1 MASRTRERLI
11 DVARQL
17 FVRQGID
24 NVTMNDIAT
33 ASDRGRRTIY
43 TYFRT
48 KSDIYQ
54 AVVESEAD
62 RVLKDIE
69 EAISQHSSPTSRL
82 RALLEFRID
91 VPKNDQRGYQV
102 WFRSLFSND
111 AKRAGAIRNLVNN
124 RLYKLIEEII
134 IEGTNSGDF
143 DARQCSRLTSIITLM
158 VRGSDWT
165 QVANIDAE
173 QAEHWRADCIEFII
187 TALQPHKPITQG
199 SQPNT
204 PPV

>member
-17 FVRQGID
+17 FVHQGID

-48 KSDIYQ
+48 KSEIYE
-54 AVVESEAD
+54 AVVQSEAA
-62 RVLKDIE
+62 RVLSDIE
-69 EAISQHSSPTSRL
+69 EAVNRHTTPPARL
-82 RALLEFRID
+82 RALMEFRID
-91 VPKNDQRGYQV
+91 VPKNDHRGYQV

-111 AKRAGAIRNLVNN
+111 AKRADAIRCPVNN

-134 IEGTNSGDF
+134 NEGISTGDF
-143 DARQCSRLTSIITLM
+143 DPQQCSRLTAVITLM

-165 QVANIDAE
+165 QVAEINTAE
-173 QAEHWRADCIEFII
+173 AEKRRSDCVEFIL
-187 TALQPHKPITQG
+187 TALQNKKITI
-199 SQPNT
+199 
-204 PPV
+204 

>member
-17 FVRQGID
+17 FVHQGID

-48 KSDIYQ
+48 KSEIYE
-54 AVVESEAD
+54 AVVHSEAT
-62 RVLKDIE
+62 RVLADIE
-69 EAISQHSSPTSRL
+69 NAIAGFTTPPERL
-82 RALLEFRID
+82 RALMEFRID
-91 VPKNDQRGYQV
+91 VPKNNQRGYQV

-111 AKRAGAIRNLVNN
+111 AKRADSIRNLVNA

-134 IEGTNSGDF
+134 NDGIKSGDF
-143 DARQCSRLTSIITLM
+143 DPEQCSRLAAIITLM

-165 QVANIDAE
+165 QVAEINTDRAE
-173 QAEHWRADCIEFII
+173 KWRVDCIEFIL
-187 TALQPHKPITQG
+187 TALQNRNNSIN
-199 SQPNT
+199 S
-204 PPV
+204 

>member
-54 AVVESEAD
+54 AVVESEAGK
-62 RVLKDIE
+62 VLSDIE
-69 EAISQHSSPTSRL
+69 EAVGRHSTPTDRL
-82 RALLEFRID
+82 RALMTFRID
-91 VPKNDQRGYQV
+91 VPKNDHRGYQV
-102 WFRSLFSND
+102 WFRSLFSRD
-111 AKRAGAIRNLVNN
+111 AKRAGAIRDLVNN
-124 RLYKLIEEII
+124 RLYALIDEIV
-134 IEGTNSGDF
+134 GDGVRLGDF
-143 DARQCSRLTSIITLM
+143 DPVQASRLASMITLM
-158 VRGSDWT
+158 IRGSDWT
-165 QVANIDAE
+165 QVAEINSE
-173 QAEHWRADCIEFII
+173 ETERWRSDCIEFILS
-187 TALQPHKPITQG
+187 ALKKKT
-199 SQPNT
+199 
-204 PPV
+204 

>member
-11 DVARQL
+11 NVARQL

-48 KSDIYQ
+48 KSEIYQ
-54 AVVESEAD
+54 AVVEAEANEI
-62 RVLKDIE
+62 LNNIE
-69 EAISQHSSPTSRL
+69 IAINSQTSPTEQM
-82 RALLEFRID
+82 RALMQYRVD
-91 VPKNDQRGYQV
+91 VPKNDNRGYQV

-111 AKRAGAIRNLVNN
+111 AKRAEAIRNLVNE
-124 RLYKLIEEII
+124 RLYKIIEEII
-134 IEGTNSGDF
+134 KKGLDTGEF
-143 DARQCSRLTSIITLM
+143 DPEQVYRLESVITLI

-165 QVANIDAE
+165 QVAHINPEDADK
-173 QAEHWRADCIEFII
+173 RRSDCIEFIL
-187 TALQPHKPITQG
+187 TAIQKRRTT
-199 SQPNT
+199 N
-204 PPV
+204 V

>member
-48 KSDIYQ
+48 KGEIYQ

-62 RVLKDIE
+62 KVLSDIE
-69 EAISQHSSPTSRL
+69 EVISQQTDPASRL
-82 RALLEFRID
+82 RALMEFRVD

-111 AKRAGAIRNLVNN
+111 AKRAGAIRDLVNN

-134 IEGTNSGDF
+134 VDGINSGDF
-143 DARQCSRLTSIITLM
+143 DAQQCSRLASIITLM

-173 QAEHWRADCIEFII
+173 QAERWRADCIEFII
-187 TALQPHKPITQG
+187 TALQANKPITQG
-199 SQPNT
+199 PQPNT
-204 PPV
+204 PTA